1 MGLDPP
7 ISDRD
12 RLPWT
17 PRRVRITAGLM
28 VALLVAAM
36 DSSIVATALPTIG
49 KELGG
54 FSLYP
59 WVIAGYLLTGTT
71 TVPLWGRLAD
81 LHGRRRVLLIGMAV
95 FVLGSLLCG
104 AAPAMIWLVLF
115 RSLQGIG
122 AGCLQPVALTVVGDL
137 FPLRQR
143 ARLQGLFS
151 SVWAVAALA
160 GPLLGALFVST
171 AGWRWIFEVNLP
183 IGVVAAALLWP
194 HRDHPRERMG
204 DGVDVLGATLLTLGV
219 GALLA
224 GLGAG
229 AGAHPLWPLVGGGIA
244 ASVGFVLVERGS
256 THPTVP
262 LDLLGDRLIGPA
274 TAAAIL
280 AGALMFAQS
289 AFVPLYV
296 QAVQGGSAFAAGLVL
311 TPASFGW
318 TAGAVAAGRVLLRVG
333 YHRLVVGGA
342 LSMLAGSLLLALVP
356 AAAGPVWVGLASG
369 LVGLGMGQL
378 QTPLL
383 IVLQGAVGWSRRG
396 AVTAL
401 NQFSRTIGGAVG
413 VSLLGMLLDWRVRAA
428 APARGLDPALLANP
442 LQVGGPVAAQARP
455 LLDQGLHLVFAA
467 LVLVSVA
474 TLAVALG
481 ILRLNRA
488 GGAMPEGGSTDG

>member
-1 MGLDPP
+1 MSLDTFPAG
-7 ISDRD
+7 SGHV
-12 RLPWT
+12 PWT
-17 PRRVRITAGLM
+17 SQRVRVTAGLM

-36 DSSIVATALPTIG
+36 DGSIVATALPTVG
-49 KELGG
+49 RELGG
-54 FSLYP
+54 FALYP

-81 LHGRRRVLLIGMAV
+81 LHGRRRVLLLGMTV

-104 AAPAMIWLVLF
+104 VAPAMIWLVLF

-122 AGCLQPVALTVVGDL
+122 AGCLQPVTLTVVGDL
-137 FPLRQR
+137 FPLPQR

-171 AGWRWIFEVNLP
+171 IGWRWIFEVNLP
-183 IGVVAAALLWP
+183 IGIAAGALLWP
-194 HRDHPRERMG
+194 YRDHPREPAR
-204 DGVDVLGATLLTLGV
+204 DGVDALGAILLTFGV

-229 AGAHPLWPLVGGGIA
+229 ETETHPLWPLVGGGILA
-244 ASVGFVLVERGS
+244 LIGFVAVERHS

-274 TAAAIL
+274 TAAAVL

-289 AFVPLYV
+289 TFVPLYV
-296 QAVQGGSAFAAGLVL
+296 QTVQGGSAFVAGLVL

-333 YHRLVVGGA
+333 YQRLVVSGA
-342 LSMLAGSLLLALVP
+342 LSMLAGSLLLVLVP
-356 AAAGPVWVGLASG
+356 EPAGPVWVGVASG

-383 IVLQGAVGWSRRG
+383 IILQSTVEWARRG

-401 NQFSRTIGGAVG
+401 NQFSRTIGGAIG
-413 VSLLGMLLDWRVRAA
+413 VSLLGMLLDWQVRAA
-428 APARGLDPALLANP
+428 ARGHGVNAARLGDP
-442 LQVGGPVAAQARP
+442 LQVRGALAVQARP
-455 LLDQGLHLVFAA
+455 LLDQGLHLLFAV

-481 ILRLNRA
+481 ILRLHA
-488 GGAMPEGGSTDG
+488 GASTEGNVG